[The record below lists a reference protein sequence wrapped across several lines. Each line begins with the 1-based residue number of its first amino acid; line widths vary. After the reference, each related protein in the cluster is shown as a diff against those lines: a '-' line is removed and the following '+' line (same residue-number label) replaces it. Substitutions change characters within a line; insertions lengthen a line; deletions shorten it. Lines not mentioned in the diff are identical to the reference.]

1 MLLTAFRFP
10 EELIPLTDKRRYR
23 WVVWS
28 SMDKP
33 ADERNALMR
42 IDDSGMTAVEKQKP
56 PGEPPEKTILQR
68 MAEGDAT
75 AVKDCFDR
83 YGKLVWSVVY
93 RFCPVPGDR
102 EDAVQEVFLEV
113 WRSASRYQKRIA
125 SEGTFITMIARR
137 RMIDRLR
144 KHQRQPGLTDI
155 DDVAETNFEIP
166 AAGEGSAELVN
177 VNRALSVLTVDQQKV
192 IRLSVLQ
199 GYSHGEI
206 ADKTGIPVGTVKTHI
221 RRGLMRVRDQLR
233 DMRGSDK
240 GVVYE

>member
-1 MLLTAFRFP
+1 MLLTALRFSKESAP
-10 EELIPLTDKRRYR
+10 HISKLRHNGF
-23 WVVWS
+23 VWS
-28 SMDKP
+28 LAAKSSGQ
-33 ADERNALMR
+33 RSALMR
-42 IDDSGMTAVEKQKP
+42 IDDSGMTEVVEEKP
-56 PGEPPEKTILQR
+56 ILQR
-68 MAEGDAT
+68 MAEGDAG

-102 EDAVQEVFLEV
+102 EDAVQEIFLEV
-113 WRSASRYQKRIA
+113 WRSASRYQQRIA

-144 KHQRQPGLTDI
+144 KHKRQPGLSDI
-155 DDVAETNFEIP
+155 DDVAESNFEIP
-166 AAGEGSAELVN
+166 AAGEDNAELVN
-177 VNRALSVLTVDQQKV
+177 VNRALSVLTADQQKV

-206 ADKTGIPVGTVKTHI
+206 AEKTGIPVGTVKTHI

-233 DMRGSDK
+233 DIKASDS